1 MLEGVSAY
9 RAYRSLSLP
18 TDKQFYGMSLLF
30 YVADYLAFVEH
41 KVNESGSGSAE
52 NSRFDSS
59 VFDRQLENVN
69 ALAWKWEFKWNLK

>member
-30 YVADYLAFVEH
+30 YVADYLAFFEH

-59 VFDRQLENVN
+59 VFDRQLEIVN
-69 ALAWKWEFKWNLK
+69 AMTWK